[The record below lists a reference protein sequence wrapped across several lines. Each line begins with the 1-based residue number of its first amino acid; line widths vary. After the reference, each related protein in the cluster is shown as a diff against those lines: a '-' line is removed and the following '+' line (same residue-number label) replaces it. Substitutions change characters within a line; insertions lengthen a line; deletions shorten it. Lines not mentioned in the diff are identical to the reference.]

1 MQNQETE
8 SDPKSSK
15 FEFPTLDDL
24 EIPTVPDSEYL
35 KSWAQDNWVRTVHLF
50 DKNWP
55 YGGTTICYAPEVHD
69 SQGYP
74 RGKFARVSVSYC
86 NTKDRYNR
94 KLGQQLALE
103 NMYDGR
109 YILLPIYTNKNPVV
123 VLRDFFN
130 SMQPSFEW

>member
-24 EIPTVPDSEYL
+24 EITTMPDSEYL
-35 KSWAQDNWVRTVHLF
+35 KSWAEDNWVRTVHLF

-55 YGGTTICYAPEVHD
+55 NGGTTICYAPEVHD

-74 RGKFARVSVSYC
+74 RGKFARVSVAYC

-109 YILLPIYTNKNPVV
+109 YILLPIYANKNPVV
-123 VLRDFFN
+123 VLRNFFE
-130 SMQPSFEW
+130 SMQPDFEW